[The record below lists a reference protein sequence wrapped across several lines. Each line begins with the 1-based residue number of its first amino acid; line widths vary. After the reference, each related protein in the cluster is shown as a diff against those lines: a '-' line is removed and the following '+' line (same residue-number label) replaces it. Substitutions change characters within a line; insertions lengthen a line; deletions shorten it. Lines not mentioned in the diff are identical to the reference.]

1 MRISEGQN
9 SGRQKIVYYLVV
21 LLLSTYGVSRRSI
34 HMDSLTPFEQLVINI
49 VSPIQKIVSQARTDV
64 RDFIVHYTMNVEASK
79 KNLDLKKDIGQLHE
93 EIFSMQ
99 EIALENR
106 RLKSLMDFQDETAA
120 KKVLAQI
127 VAWDSSS
134 DYKMIRINK
143 GSNSGI
149 QLQSPVV
156 TADGLVGYIFRMT
169 DHYADVLTVMDQSN
183 RVDGV
188 VSRTRSHGI
197 VEGYA
202 RGKMQMKY
210 INRREPVILNDIVI
224 TSGLGHIYPRGIKV
238 GTVSRLE
245 RETFSTTQLVELSST
260 VDFTKLEEVVILVLS
275 YDQMKK
281 QEWDAL
287 DQTEEEKLRIVEKE
301 KKMKS
306 REKAKEKEAPPAATK
321 KEKKI

>member
-1 MRISEGQN
+1 
-9 SGRQKIVYYLVV
+9 
-21 LLLSTYGVSRRSI
+21 
-34 HMDSLTPFEQLVINI
+34 
-49 VSPIQKIVSQARTDV
+49 
-64 RDFIVHYTMNVEASK
+64 MNVEASK
-79 KNLDLKKDIGQLHE
+79 KNLLLQKDVQQLHQ
-93 EIFSMQ
+93 EIFSME
-99 EIALENR
+99 EIALENQ
-106 RLKSLMDFQDETAA
+106 RLKSLMDFQDEATA

-143 GSNSGI
+143 GSLSGI
-149 QLQSPVV
+149 QLQSPVL

-169 DHYADVLTVMDQSN
+169 DHYADVLTIMDQSN
-183 RVDGV
+183 RIDGV

-210 INRREPVILNDIVI
+210 INRREPVILNDVVT

-238 GTVSRLE
+238 GKVSRLE
-245 RETFSTTQLVELSST
+245 RETFSTTQLVELSPT

-287 DQTEEEKLRIVEKE
+287 DQTDEEKLKTAEKEKQKYKENKEIKSNKEIKVIKEVKEKTKEVLTPEVKPVEKE
-301 KKMKS
+301 KK
-306 REKAKEKEAPPAATK
+306 
-321 KEKKI
+321 I